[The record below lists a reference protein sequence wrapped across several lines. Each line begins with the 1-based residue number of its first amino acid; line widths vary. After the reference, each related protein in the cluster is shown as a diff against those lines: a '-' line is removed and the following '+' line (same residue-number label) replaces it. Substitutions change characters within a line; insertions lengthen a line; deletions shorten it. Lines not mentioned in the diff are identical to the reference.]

1 MNAIMQISNCFS
13 ALQND
18 VTHLHKGFWVSF
30 IVAVAELHKYQFV
43 SIAFSDNDF
52 FCETGHF

>member
-1 MNAIMQISNCFS
+1 MQISNCFS

-18 VTHLHKGFWVSF
+18 VTHLHKGFWGSF

-43 SIAFSDNDF
+43 SIAFCDNDF